1 MRVTQPLQKEK
12 EKRENSQSPVYCKSE
27 IRSNPRVLHRLM
39 TTIIVVITSYANR
52 RLCYRCVLARFPI
65 QKRPRVARVTTIGGE
80 IDDIITSGSPIS
92 ECISRRIPIVVRL
105 GTDARLLDK
114 SLVRRLFVLF
124 FFFFMTISRCRKN
137 KIIIILKS
145 SSLGVTTSRRGKSK
159 PRPRGARS
167 CVVFTRAPQ

>member
-12 EKRENSQSPVYCKSE
+12 EKRENSQSPGYCESE

-105 GTDARLLDK
+105 GTDVRLLDK
-114 SLVRRLFVLF
+114 SLVRRLFVF
-124 FFFFMTISRCRKN
+124 FLTISRCRKN
-137 KIIIILKS
+137 KIIIILLKS